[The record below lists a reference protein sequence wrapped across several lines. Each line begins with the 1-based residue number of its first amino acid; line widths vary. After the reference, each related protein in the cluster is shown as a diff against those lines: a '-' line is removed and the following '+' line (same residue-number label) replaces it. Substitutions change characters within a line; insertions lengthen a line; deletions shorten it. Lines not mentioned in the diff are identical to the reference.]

1 MDRME
6 EKGVDFED
14 EDDCY
19 YGGTERELLERL
31 TAWVRNNEK
40 KFR

>member
-6 EKGVDFED
+6 EKGVNFEA

-19 YGGTERELLERL
+19 YGGAEGELLERL

>member
-6 EKGVDFED
+6 EKGVDFEA

-19 YGGTERELLERL
+19 YGGTERELLKRL
-31 TAWVRNNEK
+31 TAWVRSNGK

>member
-6 EKGVDFED
+6 EKGVDFEA

-19 YGGTERELLERL
+19 YGIAEGELLERL
-31 TAWVRNNEK
+31 TAWIRNNEK